1 LALELLLQAKTMK
14 NLLLDLRLAV
24 RQLRRSPGFVFSA
37 VLILALGIAANVIV
51 FGVLQGLILQPL
63 NVPHPE
69 RVKQLART
77 SEAFPMF
84 GFPEVR
90 DIRDNNTVFS
100 AVGACTIWSF
110 GLETNGISRP
120 IVGYEVSGQ
129 YFEAAAIKPFLGRL
143 LDRADDDHPEASD
156 AVVLSWPAWNS
167 YFGSDPNIVGKKV
180 RLNKHPY
187 TVVGVTPQG
196 FYGTEKFL
204 QPDVFVPMANE
215 ASLEGVNWL
224 EERQDWRSSIV
235 VRIKDGIPMPEVQA
249 QLKTIAD
256 RMKEQNPKEEEGLEL
271 KLVNPGFMGE
281 LLGPPLRGF
290 LFGVLGLAGIVLLA
304 ACANLGGLF
313 AARTVDRTR
322 EVAIRISIGSSRWRV
337 LRQVFV
343 EAFLISI
350 LGGICACGLSWIA
363 LTALANWH
371 PPGEFPFRLVV
382 LPQPSLIVVALLI
395 SMLASLLFGL
405 MPLRQV
411 FNTDPNEALKSGGSQ
426 SSHGGRWSFRDVLLA
441 AQIAL
446 CCLILTA
453 AFVSLRGLNRA
464 LTMDVGFNP
473 KNAVRTAFDLDNAG
487 YFASDADHLQRQL
500 LEKVSHLPGVQAAGY
515 TNRTPLSLRLSATDV
530 FSDQISDLRPSNA
543 AFHSYYYS
551 VSPGYFA
558 ASGISLL
565 AGRDVAFTD
574 TAKGSHVAVVNR
586 EFARELFHSD
596 RPDDAIGRYFKNQ
609 DSGLVQVVGVVVN
622 QKYLTLSEDPEPC
635 IYFPIS
641 QRPETSTVFVV
652 RTGPDTTGAAGDE
665 MAATIRKLIREIDPA
680 IPIRESGA
688 WTSQLGLAVFPA
700 QTATIALSLFGGFGL
715 LLSVAGTFG
724 LASYTVSKR
733 LRELSIRV
741 ALGAQGKQVVSA
753 ALGRMLVLLGCGSI
767 AGLLLG
773 VAASQILS
781 AIVYQASAQDP
792 FVLGA
797 VAVTILLTGGLAV
810 TGPVRKALNADPALL
825 LREQ

>member
-1 LALELLLQAKTMK
+1 MK

-69 RVKQLART
+69 RIKQLGRT
-77 SEAFPMF
+77 NQPYPMF

-110 GLETNGISRP
+110 GLETNGVSRP

-129 YFEAAAIKPFLGRL
+129 YFEVAAIKPFLGRL
-143 LDRADDDHPEASD
+143 LERTDDDHPGASD

-167 YFGSDPNIVGKKV
+167 YFGADPNVVGKKV

-187 TVVGVTPQG
+187 TIVGVTPQG

-204 QPDVFVPMANE
+204 QPDLFVPMANE

-224 EERQDWRSSIV
+224 EERQDWRCSLV
-235 VRIKDGIPMPEVQA
+235 VRIKDGVTMPEVQA
-249 QLKTIAD
+249 QLKAIAD
-256 RMKEQNPKEEEGLEL
+256 RMKEQNPKDEEGLGL

-281 LLGPPLRGF
+281 LLGSPLRGF

-322 EVAIRISIGSSRWRV
+322 EIAIRMSMGSSRWRV
-337 LRQVFV
+337 VRQVFV

-363 LTALANWH
+363 LTGLANWN
-371 PPGEFPFRLVV
+371 PPGEFPLRLVV

-395 SMLASLLFGL
+395 SMLAALLFGL

-411 FNTDPNEALKSGGSQ
+411 FNTDPNEALKSGGNQ
-426 SSHGGRWSFRDVLLA
+426 SSPGGRWSFRDVLLA

-453 AFVSLRGLNRA
+453 AFVSLRGLDRA

-473 KNAVRTAFDLDNAG
+473 KNAVRTTFDLGNAG
-487 YFASDADHLQRQL
+487 YFANDSDHFQRQL
-500 LEKVSHLPGVQAAGY
+500 LEKVSRLPGVEAAGY
-515 TNRTPLSLRLSATDV
+515 TNRTPLSLWLSATDV
-530 FSDQISDLRPSNA
+530 FSENTSDLRPSNV
-543 AFHSYYYS
+543 AFNGYYYS

-558 ASGISLL
+558 ASGITLL
-565 AGRDVAFTD
+565 AGREVGFTD

-596 RPDDAIGRYFKNQ
+596 RPDDAVGRYFKNEG
-609 DSGLVQVVGVVVN
+609 SGLVQIVGVVVN
-622 QKYLTLSEDPEPC
+622 QKYLTLSEDPKPC
-635 IYFPIS
+635 MYFPIS
-641 QRPETSTVFVV
+641 QRPDTSTVLVV
-652 RTGPDTTGAAGDE
+652 RTGADATGAVGDE
-665 MAATIRKLIREIDPA
+665 MAATIRKLIHELDPA

-688 WTSQLGLAVFPA
+688 WTNQLGLAIFPA

-715 LLSVAGTFG
+715 LLSIAGTFG

-741 ALGAQGKQVVSA
+741 ALGAQAKQVISA
-753 ALGRMLVLLGCGSI
+753 ALGRMLVLLGCGSV

-773 VAASQILS
+773 VTASQILS

-797 VAVTILLTGGLAV
+797 VALTILLTGGLSV